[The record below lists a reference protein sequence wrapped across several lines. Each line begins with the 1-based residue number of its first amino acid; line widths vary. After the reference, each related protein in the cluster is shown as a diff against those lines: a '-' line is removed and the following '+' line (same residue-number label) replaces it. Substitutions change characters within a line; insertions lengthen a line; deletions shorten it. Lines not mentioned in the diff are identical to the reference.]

1 MQEQMKHLKSTHAK
15 EKEEIIEKMKSESDS
30 KVQEL
35 EKEKNR
41 EITLKDEEMQKIL
54 AEKDE
59 ESRLAVEE
67 MELRLTALSSGDDAK
82 SKLLGDL
89 ENRIQSINSEKK
101 ELEGKVNETSKKLK
115 QKEVEFK
122 QEQKSHGIIM
132 EQKISD
138 LTN

>member
-1 MQEQMKHLKSTHAK
+1 MG
-15 EKEEIIEKMKSESDS
+15 
-30 KVQEL
+30 
-35 EKEKNR
+35 
-41 EITLKDEEMQKIL
+41 MQKIL

-138 LTN
+138 LTNEIKSREEKLQQSQEHNKSLSESIEQATANL